1 MGKLFFT
8 LYVLLALA
16 ITGFIIG
23 QATLTEPVLKGSLD
37 RYFTELSKGTVTL
50 LDASLDKNQERWPEQ
65 LRNLQKE
72 FGYPIDIRPIDGL
85 DLPAERLQRLRN
97 GETLYEKIDAADYL
111 YLRVKDSDQAW
122 EVVLSET
129 KSEHYQ
135 RITVGTFYLLE
146 QTLLRQPESAWPGIL
161 AQLNTQFTFLI
172 TLQSMESMSLTSVQR
187 DRLLRGLVLST
198 DADTDDERHHRRLGT
213 TDNVLTIGPFVVPVF
228 LAKLDHVLL
237 SILAIMIALVVFFWI
252 RPLWHGL
259 AQLRTTAEAFGR
271 GDFAARTHIAPRAA
285 LGQFAHTFNAMAN
298 RIQQLITS
306 HKELTNAVSH
316 ELRTPLARL
325 RFGMEMLQNA
335 PDENTR
341 VRHLAGM
348 NGDID
353 ELEGLIAELLTYARF
368 DHTTPELKL
377 ERQYLSAWLNETVNR
392 TWSGDRHIS
401 LHVQPIVDDVCT
413 DFEPRLMARALGNI
427 LQNAQRYA
435 TRHVEVIADTN
446 ADCCCIIIDDD
457 GPGIPSVDRT
467 RIFEPFTRLDTSRNR
482 DSGGYGLGLAIAQ
495 RIAQL
500 HGGNIGVENSPLGGA
515 RFVITW
521 PAHRACLD
529 SAVEVEAAR
538 RNEVGA

>member
-16 ITGFIIG
+16 ITGFIVG
-23 QATLTEPVLKGSLD
+23 QATLTEPVLKDSLD
-37 RYFTELSKGTVTL
+37 RYFTELSKGTVML
-50 LDASLDKNQERWPEQ
+50 LNASLDQNQERWPEQ

-72 FGYPIDIRPIDGL
+72 FGYPIDMRRIDSL
-85 DLPAERLQRLRN
+85 ALPAERLQRLRN

-129 KSEHYQ
+129 KSEHFQ

-146 QTLLRQPESAWPGIL
+146 QALLPQPESTWPGIL
-161 AQLNTQFTFLI
+161 TQLNTQFTFLI
-172 TLQSMESMSLTSVQR
+172 SLQPMESMSLTPVQR

-213 TDNVLTIGPFVVPVF
+213 TDNVLTIGPFVEPVF
-228 LAKLDHVLL
+228 LAQLKYILL

-252 RPLWHGL
+252 RPLWRGL
-259 AQLRTTAEAFGR
+259 AQLRTTAEAFGH
-271 GDFAARTHIAPRAA
+271 GDFAARTRIAPRAA
-285 LGQFAHTFNAMAN
+285 LGQFAHTFNAMAD

-368 DHTTPELKL
+368 DHATPELKL

-392 TWSGDRHIS
+392 SWSGDRHIT
-401 LHVQPIVDDVCT
+401 LHIQPIADEVCM

-435 TRHVEVIADTN
+435 TQRIEVTADTS
-446 ADCCCIIIDDD
+446 ADCCRIIIDDD
-457 GPGIPSVDRT
+457 GPGIPSVDRA

-495 RIAQL
+495 RIVHL
-500 HGGNIGVENSPLGGA
+500 HEGNIGVEDSPLGGA
-515 RFVITW
+515 RFIIAW
-521 PAHRACLD
+521 PAHSAYLD
-529 SAVEVEAAR
+529 SAVEVAAGV
-538 RNEVGA
+538 EMK